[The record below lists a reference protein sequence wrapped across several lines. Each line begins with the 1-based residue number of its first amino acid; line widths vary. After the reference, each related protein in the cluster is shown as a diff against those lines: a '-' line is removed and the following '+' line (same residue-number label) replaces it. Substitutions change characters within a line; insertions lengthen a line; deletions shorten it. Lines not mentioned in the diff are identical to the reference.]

1 MKEITKQ
8 KIKASG
14 FRMDFLAKK
23 INVNPVQLSM
33 AFTNKRPLPIG
44 KEEELIEFLSTIP
57 A

>member
-1 MKEITKQ
+1 MKDTTKK
-8 KIKASG
+8 KIKDSG
-14 FRMDFLAKK
+14 FRMDYLAKK

-44 KEEELIEFLSTIP
+44 KEEELIEFLSKIP